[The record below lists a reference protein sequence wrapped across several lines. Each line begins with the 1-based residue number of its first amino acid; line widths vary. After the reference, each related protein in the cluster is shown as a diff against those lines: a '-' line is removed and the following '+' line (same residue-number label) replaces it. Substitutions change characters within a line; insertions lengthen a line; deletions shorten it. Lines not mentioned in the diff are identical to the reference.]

1 MPPKALPA
9 RRSKTA
15 PSFDG
20 KPGQVEHYFRDVK
33 DTGAETERNADTEL
47 INIALRYVDI
57 DDEQL
62 WSRKQTAGM
71 TFDASKA
78 EIKKLYPGSD
88 GERLYTWTDL
98 REVVKK
104 GPERSPR
111 DREEFAKY
119 QRDLQRIA
127 DFLKDKGKISDRER
141 NELFMK
147 GIHSDFR
154 FRVLQRLQ
162 IVKSTQPSDEPS
174 FMDDIIAAA
183 EWAIDGTPG
192 AIYVDKDTSMVK
204 KEIVDM
210 SNTLRD
216 LSRVFSTQM
225 QSMTLKLAEEIRGSR
240 QGQQNRPQTASYQ
253 NQQAPNQQASPNRW
267 NQGSNGQ
274 SASAHSARRAGIT
287 SENARAGK
295 CMRNE
300 QGRIVLPN
308 GWYIP
313 RAITGNNFLDRLD
326 KWHDTNPG
334 NIKQKDEPP
343 HMLYMASTVDETE
356 EPESAEAFLNHDVGT
371 ISLDNLST
379 EEIQVFLETRKK
391 TEKGRTKEVFDGVHL
406 PPKPPSAIKRKVG
419 FVPEVDG
426 PAGRL
431 PQAPLVKGAAP
442 PNGPRPYVAKFRAP
456 IEETIKPADLVK
468 RALSSKFEITGKEF
482 FAIYP
487 EGRKFAKDL
496 LTSKKVPVVEVAYS
510 ETSPG
515 QPPEPQ
521 YVLRYEE
528 ENGERRD
535 KHLTSSEIDAL
546 RVIDPL
552 INGEHQIEAIL
563 DQGSEIIAMNRD
575 IWLKL
580 GVGLDPQ
587 KVLHMQS
594 ANSQSNS
601 TAGVITDLKF
611 PIEGVDLLLQG
622 HVVQGA
628 SFDLL
633 MGRPFFRFTSCQTI
647 DNMDGSQEITITCP
661 NTGKRVTVPTRKKT
675 PKSRNPF
682 RTTDG
687 AAVGFQDA
695 GPRN

>member
-1 MPPKALPA
+1 
-9 RRSKTA
+9 
-15 PSFDG
+15 
-20 KPGQVEHYFRDVK
+20 
-33 DTGAETERNADTEL
+33 
-47 INIALRYVDI
+47 
-57 DDEQL
+57 
-62 WSRKQTAGM
+62 M
-71 TFDASKA
+71 TFNVFKA

-104 GPERSPR
+104 GLERSPR

-119 QRDLQRIA
+119 QQDFQRIA
-127 DFLKDKGKISDRER
+127 DFLKDKGKISDQER
-141 NELFMK
+141 NKLFMK
-147 GIHSDFR
+147 GIHSDFC
-154 FRVLQRLQ
+154 FRVGKCAFCSESGHYLRECPKVL
-162 IVKSTQPSDEPS
+162 E
-174 FMDDIIAAA
+174 
-183 EWAIDGTPG
+183 
-192 AIYVDKDTSMVK
+192 YV
-204 KEIVDM
+204 
-210 SNTLRD
+210 
-216 LSRVFSTQM
+216 
-225 QSMTLKLAEEIRGSR
+225 
-240 QGQQNRPQTASYQ
+240 
-253 NQQAPNQQASPNRW
+253 
-267 NQGSNGQ
+267 
-274 SASAHSARRAGIT
+274 
-287 SENARAGK
+287 RAGK
-295 CMRNE
+295 CMQNE
-300 QGRIVLPN
+300 QGRIVIPN

-313 RAITGNNFLDRLD
+313 WAITRNNFLDRLD
-326 KWHDTNPG
+326 KWHAANPG
-334 NIKQKDEPP
+334 NIKQRDQPP
-343 HMLYMASTVDETE
+343 
-356 EPESAEAFLNHDVGT
+356 P
-371 ISLDNLST
+371 I
-379 EEIQVFLETRKK
+379 
-391 TEKGRTKEVFDGVHL
+391 TKEVFDGVHL
-406 PPKPPSAIKRKVG
+406 PPKPPLAIKRKVG

-431 PQAPLVKGAAP
+431 PQIPLVKDAAP

-456 IEETIKPADLVK
+456 IEEMVKPADLVK
-468 RALSSKFEITGKEF
+468 RALSSKFKITGEEF

-521 YVLRYEE
+521 YILCYEE
-528 ENGERRD
+528 ENDERRD
-535 KHLTSSEIDAL
+535 EHLTSSKIDVL

-575 IWLKL
+575 VWLKL

-601 TAGVITDLKF
+601 TARVISDLKF
-611 PIEGVDLLLQG
+611 TIEGVDLLLQV

-628 SFDLL
+628 PFDLL
-633 MGRPFFRFTSCQTI
+633 MGRPFFRFTSCQTV

-682 RTTDG
+682 KTTNG
-687 AAVGFQDA
+687 AAVGFQGA